1 VLELDFTF
9 YRLLLEE
16 GGEPTPNYHVLQR
29 YRQCLKEGD
38 SLILKV
44 PQAICAQKL
53 WRGGR
58 YVVNES
64 YLNGEIFTRQFYDPA
79 VAILGPYLSGL
90 IFEQEYQRKK
100 DRTSPQE
107 LATDL
112 DSFFEE
118 IPKRFPKRAVTT
130 WNCAPSH
137 TSRIRFSR

>member
-1 VLELDFTF
+1 MKHKVISVISTT
-9 YRLLLEE
+9 Y
-16 GGEPTPNYHVLQR
+16 LQ
-29 YRQCLKEGD
+29 Y

-64 YLNGEIFTRQFYDPA
+64 YLNGAIFTRQFYDPA

-100 DRTSPQE
+100 IALPHRSWRQ
-107 LATDL
+107 LL
-112 DSFFEE
+112 IYFSR
-118 IPKRFPKRAVTT
+118 RFPKRAVTT
-130 WNCAPSH
+130 WNCAPSL
-137 TSRIRFSR
+137 TSRIRFPGDGKTWCWSGALALDLASHP